1 MYIDKEMYIMKYETK
16 ILLDELVWG
25 EGPRWHEQKLW
36 FLDIFGKKVMKVDIN
51 GKAEIV
57 VDVPTLPSGLG
68 WLPDGRLLIVSGDG
82 RILRQDPSGLSA
94 VADLSKLA
102 VGIND
107 MVVDHKG
114 RAYVGSYGYDV
125 RSYKPGQEVEAWITL
140 VTPEG
145 DVRVVADEM
154 ICPNGMVITSDGN
167 MLIAADTFAKQLV
180 AFNIEED
187 GSLTGRRVWAYMEA
201 GPDGICLDAEGAIW
215 AATPN
220 RGEVIRLREGGEVT
234 HRIKVS
240 TTPLACMLGGRELR
254 TLFIVTVDAHNDL
267 DVDTLSNPEAAQIKR
282 GSRIEIVDVEIPG
295 AGLP

>member
-1 MYIDKEMYIMKYETK
+1 MKYETK